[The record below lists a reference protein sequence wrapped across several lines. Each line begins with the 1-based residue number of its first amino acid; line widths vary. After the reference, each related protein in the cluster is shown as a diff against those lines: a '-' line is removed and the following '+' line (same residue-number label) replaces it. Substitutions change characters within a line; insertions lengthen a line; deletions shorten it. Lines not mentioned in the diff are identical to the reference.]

1 MKMHLIKKLYKN
13 LRYFY
18 LGRFFTIEEVI
29 RKRFKWTVKRNVDLK
44 NPQLFSEK
52 LQWLKLNWDNPI
64 AKKCADK
71 YEVRKIV
78 EDIIGSEYLND
89 LYGVYDS
96 VDEINLEKL
105 PNSFVLKATHGSDSN
120 IICRD
125 KKEKNWN
132 KEYRKMKKWF
142 NRNIYWI
149 TGEWVYKD
157 IKPRIISERYLEN
170 ENSKELYDYKFY
182 CFNGTPMYCQ
192 VIKERNTGSTIDFF
206 DTEWNHMEF
215 TGLKKRPQSKY
226 KIKKPQKYNEMLE
239 LAKKLSNSFPF
250 VRVDFYYVN
259 NKIYFGELTFFPKSG
274 FGEFNPPE
282 WNEKLGNL
290 IELPEKNLS

>member
-1 MKMHLIKKLYKN
+1 
-13 LRYFY
+13 
-18 LGRFFTIEEVI
+18 
-29 RKRFKWTVKRNVDLK
+29 VDLK

-125 KKEKNWN
+125 KKEKNWGV
-132 KEYRKMKKWF
+132 F
-142 NRNIYWI
+142 
-149 TGEWVYKD
+149 
-157 IKPRIISERYLEN
+157 L
-170 ENSKELYDYKFY
+170 
-182 CFNGTPMYCQ
+182 
-192 VIKERNTGSTIDFF
+192 
-206 DTEWNHMEF
+206 
-215 TGLKKRPQSKY
+215 
-226 KIKKPQKYNEMLE
+226 
-239 LAKKLSNSFPF
+239 
-250 VRVDFYYVN
+250 
-259 NKIYFGELTFFPKSG
+259 
-274 FGEFNPPE
+274 
-282 WNEKLGNL
+282 
-290 IELPEKNLS
+290 NLSHQLNHKHRKDH